1 MRETS
6 SFKKA
11 ATWGQ
16 RKERYRAID
25 RMVKSRL
32 RVLLF
37 AKPEFASDA
46 DTLSQFALVRQV
58 QWRYRPIQ
66 DTTRY
71 LWIRIP
77 YRTVEG
83 LYWIF
88 RLLIEIQRFQ
98 ANVIVARY
106 AYFCG
111 LIGAIAAGLSRKK
124 FVIRVVGSD
133 LKVHSRSLFG
143 RMTVLLIFRIAS
155 GAVCTS
161 GDLERMARAFGAR
174 STKVI
179 PSALN
184 LPGSMETSA
193 PEKDRVVITVTR
205 LVPVKGIS
213 YLIRAMT
220 YIKEG
225 TLLIIGDGPERT
237 RLELL
242 SQELGLASRV
252 LFAGRVDDR
261 SKLSYHLKRAMV
273 FVLPSLSEGTPRAV
287 IEAMSCGLPIVATK
301 VGGIPEIITDGVN
314 GFLVPIRNEK
324 ALAEAIEKALWDTD
338 FQRKASAKNREV
350 VKRFLVPTA
359 ARNTHNY
366 FREISVQR

>member
-1 MRETS
+1 
-6 SFKKA
+6 
-11 ATWGQ
+11 
-16 RKERYRAID
+16 
-25 RMVKSRL
+25 MVKSQL

-58 QWRYRPIQ
+58 QWRYRPIR
-66 DTTRY
+66 DTTRF

-77 YRTVEG
+77 YRTLEG
-83 LYWIF
+83 LYWVS
-88 RLLIEIQRFQ
+88 RLLTEIQRFQ

-133 LKVHSRSLFG
+133 LKVHTRSLLG
-143 RMTVLLIFRIAS
+143 RITVLLIFRIAS

-161 GDLERMARAFGAR
+161 RDLERMARAFGAK

-184 LPGSMETSA
+184 LPGSEETRA
-193 PEKDRVVITVTR
+193 LKKDRIVITVTR

-225 TLLIIGDGPERT
+225 TLLIIGDGPERAK
-237 RLELL
+237 LESL
-242 SQELGLASRV
+242 SQGLGLTSRV
-252 LFAGRVDDR
+252 LFAGQMDDR
-261 SKLSYHLKRAMV
+261 LMLSHHLKRAMV
-273 FVLPSLSEGTPRAV
+273 FVLPSLSEGTPRAI
-287 IEAMSCGLPIVATK
+287 IEAMSCGLPIVATN
-301 VGGIPEIITDGVN
+301 VGGIPEIVTDGVN
-314 GFLVPIRNEK
+314 GFLVPTRNEK
-324 ALAEAIEKALWDTD
+324 ALAEAIEKTLYDTE
-338 FQRKASAKNREV
+338 FQRKASVKNREV
-350 VKRFLVPTA
+350 AKRFLVPA
-359 ARNTHNY
+359 VARNTHSF
-366 FREISVQR
+366 FREISVQRQR